1 LEWKNLQKMNSKAI
15 SLLISLLFLK
25 VIAYAQHDPKA
36 LKDWQDQK
44 YSMFIH
50 YGIYS
55 VLGGVW
61 DDKPIS
67 KGLSEQI
74 QAHAGIYSDTYAS
87 VAKRFNPL
95 KWNPDSIVSLAKKAG
110 MKSIV
115 ITSKHHDGFCMFK
128 TNTTDFNVVDATPYK
143 RDVLKELAEAC
154 KRGGLRFG
162 LYFSLI
168 DWHYPQ
174 ASPISSS
181 NSDYITPEHVEYN
194 KKQITELLSNY
205 GPVSELWFDMGSQSA
220 DESRELRDL
229 VHKLQPNCMIGSR
242 IGNDMGDFTVMGD
255 NQEPDYVIGVPWQS
269 PASFYDETWG
279 YRSWQKRGSEEE
291 KMREKLTSLIRVASR
306 GGNFLLNIGPK
317 GDGSVVDFEKDVL
330 LGIGKWL
337 DKNKEAIYGTN
348 PDPFHISF
356 KWGSLTSR
364 PDKIYLHLLSAPENG
379 EINLPGLTGKIKRAS
394 VLGEKI
400 KVKFSQ
406 DASGV
411 RIVVPANLNI
421 DKEFKVI
428 AIEFANGYQV
438 PPANIIALNPGTLA
452 LNSQNAFKHYSNSG
466 IDYNTRYQSTV
477 KESWTIKPSYNGT
490 VTPVIYYTDEEKGK
504 SLAIEINGKASVVS
518 LSNGSSEKLD
528 NDPSTISWG
537 PLYQSGFYY
546 SGVGGV
552 HGNLKDIAVN
562 KPWPNSNSEAW
573 AKKEKWKNGEV
584 HEIQVEREVATYLL
598 QEIVSEKDQSYLI
611 GITSGDGVTVA
622 LNGTIIA
629 EHNNP
634 FKEKML
640 KDVILLQLKK
650 GKNQLVVKFYNGYQ
664 KNMVIG
670 IDNKAAQVMYAKK
683 LKPLQFEAGKFYP
696 FSWQLH
702 KPLSPHTTLGLFNA
716 SILLTK

>member
-1 LEWKNLQKMNSKAI
+1 MNRKAV
-15 SLLISLLFLK
+15 LLIIMLLSLRFSGFS
-25 VIAYAQHDPKA
+25 QHDPKA

-74 QAHAGIYSDTYAS
+74 QAHAGIYSDTYAR
-87 VAKRFNPL
+87 VARRFNPL
-95 KWNPDSIVSLAKKAG
+95 KWNADSIVSLAKNAG

-143 RDVLKELAEAC
+143 RDILKELSDAC

-181 NSDYITPEHVEYN
+181 NSDYITPEHFEYN

-269 PASFYDETWG
+269 PASFFDETWG
-279 YRSWQKRGSEEE
+279 YRSWQKRGDKEE
-291 KMREKLTSLIRVASR
+291 KLREKLTSLIRVTSR

-337 DKNKEAIYGTN
+337 DKNQEAIYGTN

-364 PDKIYLHLLSAPENG
+364 PDKIYLHLLSEPADD
-379 EINLPGLTGKIKRAS
+379 EINLPGLTGKIKSAS
-394 VLGEKI
+394 VLGENI

-406 DASGV
+406 NASGV
-411 RIVVPANLNI
+411 RIAVPMNLNI
-421 DKEFKVI
+421 AKEFKVI
-428 AIEFANGYQV
+428 VIEFINGYQV
-438 PPANIIALNPGTLA
+438 PPANIIALNSRPLI
-452 LNSQNAFKHYSNSG
+452 LSSQNAFKHYSNSG

-477 KESWTIKPSYNGT
+477 KESWTIKPLKNET
-490 VTPVIYYTDEEKGK
+490 ILPVIYYTDGEKGK
-504 SLAIEINGKASVVS
+504 SVDVEINDESSVVS
-518 LSNGSSEKLD
+518 LSNGKPEKLD

-537 PLYQSGFYY
+537 PMYQSGFYY

-552 HGNLKDIAVN
+552 HGNLKDIAVD

-573 AKKEKWKNGEV
+573 AKKEGWKNGEI
-584 HEIQVEREVATYLL
+584 HELEVERETATYLL
-598 QEIVSEKDQSYLI
+598 QDIVSEKNQSYLI
-611 GITSGDGVTVA
+611 GITSGDGVTIA
-622 LNGTIIA
+622 LNGTVIA

-650 GKNQLVVKFYNGYQ
+650 GRNQLVVKFYNGFQ
-664 KNMVIG
+664 KSMAIG
-670 IDNKAAQVMYAKK
+670 IDNKVAQVIYAKK
-683 LKPLQFEAGKFYP
+683 LKPLQFKAGKYYP

-702 KPLSPHTTLGLFNA
+702 KPYSPHTTLGLFNA
-716 SILLTK
+716 SIHLAN

>member
-1 LEWKNLQKMNSKAI
+1 MKQTTILFTL
-15 SLLISLLFLK
+15 LLFCKSL
-25 VIAYAQHDPKA
+25 AFGQHDPKV
-36 LKDWQDQK
+36 LKEWQDQK

-61 DDKPIS
+61 EGKPVT

-74 QAHAGIYSDTYAS
+74 QAHAGIYSDTYAE
-87 VAKRFNPL
+87 VAKRFNPQY
-95 KWNPDSIVSLAKKAG
+95 WNADSIVALAKKAG
-110 MKSIV
+110 MRSLV

-143 RDVLKELAEAC
+143 KDIVKELSDAC

-168 DWHYPQ
+168 DWHFPQ

-205 GPVSELWFDMGSQSA
+205 GPVSELWFDMGSQNA

-242 IGNDMGDFTVMGD
+242 IGNDMGDFNVMGD
-255 NQEPDYVIGVPWQS
+255 NQEPDYAIGVPWQS
-269 PASFYDETWG
+269 PASFFDETWS

-291 KMREKLTSLIRVASR
+291 KIREKLTSLIRVASR

-330 LGIGKWL
+330 LSIGKWL
-337 DKNKEAIYGTN
+337 DKNKEAIYGTD

-379 EINLPGLTGKIKRAS
+379 VITLPGLTGKINDVY
-394 VLGEKI
+394 VLGENK
-400 KVKFSQ
+400 KGKFSQ
-406 DASGV
+406 NAAGV
-411 RIVVPANLNI
+411 TINVPEGLNI

-428 AIEFANGYQV
+428 VIEFANGYSV
-438 PPANIIALNPGTLA
+438 PPANIIAFNKAPLILD
-452 LNSQNAFKHYSNSG
+452 SHNAFKYYSNSG
-466 IDYNTRYQSTV
+466 IDYNNRYQSTV
-477 KESWTIKPSYNGT
+477 KELWTLKPSKTGT
-490 VTPVIYYTDEEKGK
+490 IVPVIYYTNEEKGK
-504 SLAIEINGKASVVS
+504 VIDVQVNGKTTAVT
-518 LSNGSSEKLD
+518 LNGSNAEKLK
-528 NDPSTISWG
+528 NDPSAITWG
-537 PLYQSGFYY
+537 DIYQSAALY

-552 HGNLKDIAVN
+552 HGNLTNVDVS
-562 KPWPNSNSEAW
+562 KPWPDASGKVWEKKADIKNNVTYEIAADKNS
-573 AKKEKWKNGEV
+573 
-584 HEIQVEREVATYLL
+584 ATYLL
-598 QEIVSEKDQSYLI
+598 QEITAKKDQLYLV
-611 GITSGDGVTVA
+611 GITSGDGVTVT
-622 LNGTIIA
+622 LNGKVLA

-634 FKEKML
+634 FKEKQL
-640 KDVILLQLKK
+640 KDVILLPLKK
-650 GKNQLVVKFYNGYQ
+650 GVNQLIVKYYNGFKKVNVMSIDTNSDQTVYSQ
-664 KNMVIG
+664 K
-670 IDNKAAQVMYAKK
+670 
-683 LKPLQFEAGKFYP
+683 LSPLNVEKGRYYP

-702 KPLSPHTTLGLFNA
+702 NPLSPHTTMGLFNA
-716 SILLTK
+716 HINIAN